1 MRTTIDRAGRIVIP
15 KELRDRVGL
24 VPGEVDIDVR
34 GSSVVI
40 ESIPGGRVVEED
52 GRLVVEATGVWLT
65 DADVRRLRL
74 ADQP

>member
-34 GSSVVI
+34 GSAVVI

-65 DADVRRLRL
+65 DADVRKLRL